1 MTEAQWQKVVN
12 RLCKYKEVEMPGGN
26 LLILWSNG
34 DVSLRD
40 GSDGHCIEC
49 STNINDIK
57 RIYVHPER
65 RRGNG

>member
-1 MTEAQWQKVVN
+1 MTESQWKKVVE
-12 RLCKYKEVEMPGGN
+12 RLRKYKEVKMPDGN

-49 STNINDIK
+49 STNLNDIK
-57 RIYVHPER
+57 RIYVRTER
-65 RRGNG
+65 KKV